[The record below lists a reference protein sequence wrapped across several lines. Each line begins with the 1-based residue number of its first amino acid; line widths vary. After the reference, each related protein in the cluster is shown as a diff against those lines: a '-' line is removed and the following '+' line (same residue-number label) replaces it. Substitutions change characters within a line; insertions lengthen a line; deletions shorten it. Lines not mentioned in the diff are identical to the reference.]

1 MKKNPNQPSSDSS
14 DSALEQQALTY
25 FSSGRYKNA
34 ADIYKNLLKHSD
46 NPNWRQKLAECYLQR
61 ALNMAEKGM
70 PKEAA
75 VLWENYSEWAEP
87 PLAALEA
94 YILWLLSAKN
104 TQKAFA
110 RLDRIDAEQ
119 LDKNHPELAVW
130 LGFLLVCEYPGI
142 EAHIPHDS
150 ALMLHWQTV
159 RGALEAY
166 RSNRLEHIDE
176 LLKKLPFRSAFR
188 DLRSLLK
195 AQLSLP
201 ASIEQAHTL
210 LSKIPDGSPYRPAAN
225 ALSAYMLQ
233 GSAFVESSLQ
243 LEDSQRRLIAKAKGL
258 SNKQLELLVAISKQ
272 SNNLTDKAQFNLAI
286 RYRELI
292 GNEAASRFCQAMLA
306 RYPSG
311 RKDFLK
317 NFAAKDS
324 IESERIQALI
334 HEENHDHDEAEDH
347 WLHYIE
353 ALKTQGPESHKKIA
367 LIYRHLTQKLPPSL
381 AVEFLMDSLQ
391 YDPEDRDSYLKIL
404 DYFEQEEPDPE
415 EHAIWLAKG
424 LEHLPKDIEMLVCA
438 AKSAMR
444 KKAFKK
450 AAKYAQDLLKIDP
463 VNTLAKELLFSS
475 HLAHARKLIK
485 TQKFHLVDK
494 ELQAAEQLSIDK
506 TLLRQ
511 ADLIRGFY
519 IWAAE
524 DKDRGLKAIAD
535 TLQSM
540 NPGAATA
547 HFQGFIESAL
557 MDVPYAPIAKQLP
570 AVKAYELSEPE
581 LLHLTE
587 SIERY
592 GEQLEK
598 LDVVFNGLDKIKAP
612 LKKSMKLLNYGEQ
625 ALLAWCQTLE
635 QIEHFDLLKQCAKSA
650 DGVWE
655 KPIWSYYRVVAE
667 CQGDP
672 SRLDITWTLRLQN
685 AIEIAHEQK
694 DSKTEFKIRRFI
706 ERSIGFQNPFGLDDE
721 DDFYEGGFDE
731 DESGL
736 DPDIIEDLFD
746 HVPKR
751 NMIKIG
757 KKFEEMMNKSSPEQL
772 MMDTLTKYAG
782 RVDPNLLVELLMD
795 QNFLVAIMMFEAA
808 QSLRIDIDLSFD
820 EIIEFFTDDE
830 PFSFPFDPY

>member
-1 MKKNPNQPSSDSS
+1 MKKASQKAPSATPDASLEKNASS
-14 DSALEQQALTY
+14 HFSA
-25 FSSGRYKNA
+25 GRYKNA
-34 ADIYKNLLKHSD
+34 AEIYKNLLKHSD
-46 NPNWRQKLAECYLQR
+46 NPDWRRKLAECYLQR

-94 YILWLLSAKN
+94 YILWLLSVKN

-110 RLDRIDAEQ
+110 RLDKIDAKQ
-119 LDKNHPELAVW
+119 LDENHPELAVW
-130 LGFLLVCEYPGI
+130 LGFLLVCEYPDI
-142 EAHIPHDS
+142 ETHIPHDS
-150 ALMLHWQTV
+150 AVMQHWQTV
-159 RGALEAY
+159 RGALDAY
-166 RSNRLEHIDE
+166 RSNRLEPIDE

-210 LSKIPDGSPYRPAAN
+210 LSKIPDNSPYRPAAN
-225 ALSAYMLQ
+225 ALTAYMLQ
-233 GSAFVESSLQ
+233 GSAFVEVSLQ

-258 SNKQLELLVAISKQ
+258 SNKQLELLDAIDKQ
-272 SNNLTDKAQFNLAI
+272 CNNLTGKAQFNLAI

-292 GNEAASRFCQAMLA
+292 GNEAASRFCQVMLA
-306 RYPSG
+306 RNPSG
-311 RKDFLK
+311 RKDYLK

-347 WLHYIE
+347 WLRYID
-353 ALKTQGPESHKKIA
+353 ALKIQGPENHKKIA
-367 LIYRHLTQKLPPSL
+367 LIYRHLTQKLPPSH

-391 YDPEDRDSYLKIL
+391 YDPDDRDSYLKIL
-404 DYFEQEEPDPE
+404 DYFEQEDPDPE

-424 LEHLPKDIEMLVCA
+424 LKHLPKDIEMLVYA

-519 IWAAE
+519 IWTAE

-535 TLQSM
+535 ALQSM
-540 NPGAATA
+540 NPGPATA
-547 HFQGFIESAL
+547 HFQGFIESAM
-557 MDVPYAPIAKQLP
+557 MDVPYATIAKRLP
-570 AVKAYELSEPE
+570 AVKADELSEQE
-581 LLHLTE
+581 LVFLTE
-587 SIERY
+587 SIKHY
-592 GEQLEK
+592 NEQLEK
-598 LDVVFNGLDKIKAP
+598 LDVVYKALDKIKAP
-612 LKKSMKLLNYGEQ
+612 LKKSMKMLNYGEQ
-625 ALLAWCQTLE
+625 ALLDWCQTLE
-635 QIEHFDLLKQCAKSA
+635 EIEHFDLLKQCAKSA

-655 KPIWSYYRVVAE
+655 KPVWSYYRVVAE

-672 SRLDITWTLRLQN
+672 SRLDITWTLRLQT
-685 AIEIAHEQK
+685 AIEIAHQQK
-694 DSKTEFKIRRFI
+694 DSKTEFKIRHFI
-706 ERSIGFQNPFGLDDE
+706 ERAIGFQNPFGFDDE
-721 DDFYEGGFDE
+721 DDFYE
-731 DESGL
+731 DESGF
-736 DPDIIEDLFD
+736 DPNIIEDLFD

-772 MMDTLTKYAG
+772 MMDVMTKYAG

-830 PFSFPFDPY
+830 PFSSPFDS

>member
-1 MKKNPNQPSSDSS
+1 MKKAPQKASSAPPDASLEKDASS
-14 DSALEQQALTY
+14 HFSA
-25 FSSGRYKNA
+25 GRYKNA
-34 ADIYKNLLKHSD
+34 AEIYKNLLKHSD
-46 NPNWRQKLAECYLQR
+46 NPDWRRQLAECYLQR

-70 PKEAA
+70 PKEAV

-87 PLAALEA
+87 PLAALEN

-130 LGFLLVCEYPGI
+130 LGFLLVSEYSDI

-150 ALMLHWQTV
+150 AVMLHWQTV
-159 RGALEAY
+159 RDALEAY
-166 RSNRLEHIDE
+166 RCNRLEHIDE

-188 DLRSLLK
+188 DLRSILK
-195 AQLSLP
+195 ALLSLP
-201 ASIEQAHTL
+201 ASIEQAQTL
-210 LSKIPDGSPYRPAAN
+210 LSKIPDNSPYRPAAN
-225 ALSAYMLQ
+225 ALTAYMLQ
-233 GSAFVESSLQ
+233 GSAFVEASLQ
-243 LEDSQRRLIAKAKGL
+243 LEDNQRRLIAKAKGF
-258 SNKQLELLVAISKQ
+258 SNKQLELLDAIYKQ
-272 SNNLTDKAQFNLAI
+272 RNNLTDKAQFNLAI

-306 RYPSG
+306 RYPAG
-311 RKDFLK
+311 RKDYLK
-317 NFAAKDS
+317 NFAEKDS

-334 HEENHDHDEAEDH
+334 HEENHNDFEAEDH
-347 WLHYIE
+347 WLRYID
-353 ALKTQGPESHKKIA
+353 ALKTQGPENHKKIS
-367 LIYRHLTQKLPPSL
+367 LIYRRL
-381 AVEFLMDSLQ
+381 ARNLSPTMAVDYLIESLQ

-404 DYFEQEEPDPE
+404 DYFEQEDPDPE
-415 EHAIWLAKG
+415 EHATWLAKG
-424 LEHLPKDIEMLVCA
+424 LKHLPKDIEMLVCA

-463 VNTLAKELLFSS
+463 VNTLAKKLLFSS

-485 TQKFHLVDK
+485 TEKFHLVDK
-494 ELQAAEQLSIDK
+494 ELQAAERLSIDK

-524 DKDRGLKAIAD
+524 DKDRGLKVIAD
-535 TLQSM
+535 TLRSM
-540 NPGAATA
+540 NPGPATA
-547 HFQGFIESAL
+547 YFHGFIESAL

-570 AVKAYELSEPE
+570 AIKAYELSEQE
-581 LLHLTE
+581 LVFLTE
-587 SIERY
+587 SIKHY
-592 GEQLEK
+592 NEQLEK
-598 LDVVFNGLDKIKAP
+598 LDVVFKALDKIKAP
-612 LKKSMKLLNYGEQ
+612 LKKSMKLLNYGER

-635 QIEHFDLLKQCAKSA
+635 DIEHFDLLKQCAKSA
-650 DGVWE
+650 DGVWK

-672 SRLDITWTLRLQN
+672 SRLDITWTLRLQT

-706 ERSIGFQNPFGLDDE
+706 ERSIGFQNPFGFDDE

-731 DESGL
+731 DESGF
-736 DPDIIEDLFD
+736 DSEIIEDLFD

-772 MMDTLTKYAG
+772 MMDVMTKYAG
-782 RVDPNLLVELLMD
+782 RVDPNLLVKLLMD
-795 QNFLVAIMMFEAA
+795 PSFLVAVMMFEAA

>member
-1 MKKNPNQPSSDSS
+1 MKKASQKAPSAAPDASLEKNASS
-14 DSALEQQALTY
+14 HFSA
-25 FSSGRYKNA
+25 GRYKNA
-34 ADIYKNLLKHSD
+34 AEIYKNLLKHSD
-46 NPNWRQKLAECYLQR
+46 NPDWRKKLAECYLQR

-94 YILWLLSAKN
+94 YILWLLSVKN
-104 TQKAFA
+104 TEKAFA

-150 ALMLHWQTV
+150 AVMLHWQTV
-159 RGALEAY
+159 REALEAY
-166 RSNRLEHIDE
+166 RSNRLDHIDE

-210 LSKIPDGSPYRPAAN
+210 LSKIPDNSSYRPTAN
-225 ALSAYMLQ
+225 ALMAYMFQ
-233 GSAFVESSLQ
+233 GSAFVEAALQ
-243 LEDSQRRLIAKAKGL
+243 LEDSQRRLIAKAKDL
-258 SNKQLELLVAISKQ
+258 SNKQLELLDAIDKQ
-272 SNNLTDKAQFNLAI
+272 HNNLTDKAQFNLAI

-306 RYPSG
+306 RYPAG
-311 RKDFLK
+311 RKDYLK
-317 NFAAKDS
+317 NFAAKNS

-334 HEENHDHDEAEDH
+334 HEENHDNFEAEDH
-347 WLHYIE
+347 WLRYIE

-367 LIYRHLTQKLPPSL
+367 LIYRHLAQNLSPTM
-381 AVEFLMDSLQ
+381 AIDFLIESLQ

-404 DYFEQEEPDPE
+404 DYFEQEYPDPE

-424 LEHLPKDIEMLVCA
+424 LKHLPKDIEMLVCA

-485 TQKFHLVDK
+485 TQKFHLVEK

-519 IWAAE
+519 ICAAE
-524 DKDRGLKAIAD
+524 DKDRDLKAIAD

-540 NPGAATA
+540 NPGPATA

-592 GEQLEK
+592 GEQLD
-598 LDVVFNGLDKIKAP
+598 LVFKALDKIKAP

-625 ALLAWCQTLE
+625 VLLAWCQTLE

-706 ERSIGFQNPFGLDDE
+706 ERSIGFQNPFGFDDE
-721 DDFYEGGFDE
+721 DDFYEDGFDE
-731 DESGL
+731 DESGF
-736 DPDIIEDLFD
+736 DPDIIEGLFD

-772 MMDTLTKYAG
+772 MMDVMTKYAE
-782 RVDPNLLVELLMD
+782 RVDPNQLVGLLMD
-795 QNFLVAIMMFEAA
+795 PSFLVAIMMFEAA